1 MKAEATGIL
10 MSMPNQYVLFC
21 LNHCVRNQCD
31 TKCNLWV
38 QKQEFMVSDVYYS
51 HVSPGIAQRV
61 FIVMNMHS
69 RACSQKKCQ
78 FIFRFKDLH
87 FPSVLHTRNWPSA
100 RCKEESVP
108 TVCEIINYL
117 LTSSVTYHLWH
128 SPLIVFWF
136 CLYYTFIQQQ

>member
-21 LNHCVRNQCD
+21 LNHCIRNQCD
-31 TKCNLWV
+31 TKGNLWV
-38 QKQEFMVSDVYYS
+38 QKQEFMVSDIYYS
-51 HVSPGIAQRV
+51 HISPGIAQGV

-69 RACSQKKCQ
+69 RACSQKKLPIYPQ
-78 FIFRFKDLH
+78 NKDLH
-87 FPSVLHTRNWPSA
+87 FPSILRTRNRPST
-100 RCKEESVP
+100 RCEEESVP

-117 LTSSVTYHLWH
+117 LTSSVTCHLWH
-128 SPLIVFWF
+128 SPLIAFWF